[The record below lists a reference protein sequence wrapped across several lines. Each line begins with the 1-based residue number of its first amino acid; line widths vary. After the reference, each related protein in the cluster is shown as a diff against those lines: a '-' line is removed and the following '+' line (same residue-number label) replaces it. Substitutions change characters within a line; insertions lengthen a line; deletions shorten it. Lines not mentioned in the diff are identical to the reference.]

1 MRLQTSLFLLLAI
14 VGSLFAQDVKPVA
27 DRLAAQNSLFEE
39 QYESDLRNFPERAT
53 AYGDYR
59 YNDRLAEYSLNAIVQ
74 RHKTDEDFL
83 ARLEA
88 IPSAGFSDQDQLSHD
103 LLARVL
109 EQRIADFDL
118 KEYEMPINQQN
129 GVHTSLADLPLS
141 MPFDSVK
148 HYEDYVARLHQIP
161 RVLNQTT
168 EVLRAGMKD
177 KLMPVRFL
185 LEKLPVQCEGIIE
198 ADPFLVPTKKYPA
211 SISPE
216 DQKRLTEQITDA
228 INADVIPA
236 YKSFAA
242 FLRTEYAPEGR
253 NTLAVT
259 SLPDGEKRY
268 ENDIYARTTT
278 RMTADEIHQL
288 GLREIDRIQA
298 EMTVIARKAGF
309 ADLAS
314 FRASL
319 KTNPKYIPTSAEQ
332 ILDDFRRYIAQME
345 PKLPQLFTLLP
356 KSPVT
361 VEAIPAFQSAAATHY
376 VTGTPDGKRPG
387 RVVVATSNFA
397 ERSLID
403 DEAIAYH
410 EGIPGH
416 HMQLSVQQQLT
427 GMPKFRLHGL
437 GFNAYIE
444 GWALYAEQLGK
455 EVGFYQDPVSDYG
468 RLSSELFRAVRLV
481 VDTGIHSKGWTRDQ
495 VVDFFRKSGAVDEP
509 TIQSE
514 TDRYIAWPAQAL
526 SYKLGQLKFRELRER
541 AQKELGPKFDIRKF
555 HDEMLD
561 GGTLPLDLLE
571 ARTDKWIA
579 EQKSK

>member
-1 MRLQTSLFLLLAI
+1 MRLPQSLLLLLI
-14 VGSLFAQDVKPVA
+14 VTSSIFAQDLKPVA
-27 DRLAAQNSLFEE
+27 DRLAAQNALFEE
-39 QYESDLRNFPERAT
+39 QYETDLRNFPERAT

-59 YNDRLAEYSLNAIVQ
+59 YNDKLADYSLHAILQ
-74 RHKTDEDFL
+74 RHHTDETFL

-103 LLARVL
+103 LLIRVL
-109 EQRIADFDL
+109 QLRIADFDL

-129 GVHTSLADLPLS
+129 GIHTSLADMPLS

-148 HYEDYVARLHQIP
+148 HYEDYIARLHQIP
-161 RVLNQTT
+161 RVLTQTT

-185 LEKLPVQCEGIIE
+185 AEKLPVQCQGIID
-198 ADPFLVPTKKYPA
+198 ANPFLLPTKKYPA
-211 SISPE
+211 EISPE
-216 DQKRLTEQITDA
+216 DQKRLTQQITDA
-228 INADVIPA
+228 IATDVVPA
-236 YKSFAA
+236 YKTFAT
-242 FLRTEYAPEGR
+242 FLSTEYAPEGR
-253 NTLAVT
+253 TTLSIT
-259 SLPDGEKRY
+259 SLRDGEKRY
-268 ENDIYARTTT
+268 ENDIYDRTTT
-278 RMTADEIHQL
+278 HMKPDEIHQL
-288 GLREIDRIQA
+288 GLREIARIQA
-298 EMTVIARKAGF
+298 EMTAIAKKEGF

-319 KTNPKYIPTSAEQ
+319 KTNPKYIPTSADQ
-332 ILDDFRRYIAQME
+332 ILDDFRHYIAQME
-345 PKLPQLFTLLP
+345 PKLPELFTLLP

-361 VEAIPAFQSAAATHY
+361 VEAIPTFQSAAATHY

-397 ERSLID
+397 ERSMID
-403 DEAIAYH
+403 DEAVAYH
-410 EGIPGH
+410 EGVPGH
-416 HMQLSVQQQLT
+416 HMQLSVQQRLT

-437 GFNAYIE
+437 GFNAYTE
-444 GWALYAEQLGK
+444 GWALYAEELGK

-481 VDTGIHSKGWTRDQ
+481 VDTGIHSKGWSRDQ
-495 VVDFFRKSGAVDEP
+495 VVDFMRKSGAVDEP

-526 SYKLGQLKFRELRER
+526 SYKLGQLKIRELRER
-541 AQKELGPKFDIRKF
+541 AKKELGPKFDVRKF

-579 EQKSK
+579 EQK